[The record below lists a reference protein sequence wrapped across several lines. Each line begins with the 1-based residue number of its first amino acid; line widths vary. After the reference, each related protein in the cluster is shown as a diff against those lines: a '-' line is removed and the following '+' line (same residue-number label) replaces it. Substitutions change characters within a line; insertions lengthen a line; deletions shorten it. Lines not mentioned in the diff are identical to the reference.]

1 MYLRYTTRKKDGKVH
16 RTWRL
21 VRSVRIGR
29 RVIQRTVAHLGE
41 LDEAGRLRAR
51 ALARALIGE
60 PEQADLF
67 DDGTREQTIGVR
79 LKGVRVENGRAF
91 GNVYLALALW
101 RACRLDEFT
110 AAHLP
115 AGKEEVVWEKM
126 AAVLVAARLCEPS
139 SELHIAEDWYR
150 RTALSDLLQ
159 LNDALVNK
167 DRLYRALDRLLPHK
181 AALEAHLSKRAGE
194 LFAVDNEVLLYDV
207 TSTYFEGE
215 AAGNAQAQRGY
226 SRDHRPDCKQV
237 CIALVVSFD
246 GFPLGYEVFPGNAH
260 DATSVKRI
268 VETMEARHA
277 TVGRV
282 WIMDRGMASAENVA
296 WLRETGRRYILGAPK
311 SELRKWA
318 PVLAQKTRWREIREG
333 IEVQLCAPP
342 DGAEETFILCR
353 SRDRIEKEKA
363 MHQRF
368 SARIEQALAK
378 LQARI
383 AKSKKPLNRD
393 AINRQIGRLL
403 ERNQRAAARFAI
415 ELKDAHTP
423 AGCALEVSIQDH
435 FDRWAALS
443 EGAYVLR
450 SNITEWSDEK
460 LWKAYIQLT
469 QAEAAFRIQKDQ
481 LSIRPI
487 WHQREGIACRP
498 TSSCASLPLCC
509 GRRWSYGRSAP
520 VWATHRAR
528 CSRSSRAFKPTMSF
542 CPRTRTAR
550 FDCAVSRN
558 PMPHKPRC
566 SIASGSCCRSESAC
580 RRSPPTRPRARL
592 LEHGHV
598 VPTSWLSR

>member
-29 RVIQRTVAHLGE
+29 RVIQQTVAHLGE

-67 DDGTREQTIGVR
+67 DDGTRDQAIGVR
-79 LKGVRVENGRAF
+79 LKGVRVENGRHF
-91 GNVYLALALW
+91 GDVYLALVLW
-101 RACRLDEFT
+101 HACRLDEFA
-110 AAHLP
+110 AAHIP
-115 AGKEEVVWEKM
+115 AGKEEVPWEKM

-167 DRLYRALDRLLPHK
+167 DRLYRALDCLLPHK
-181 AALEAHLSKRAGE
+181 AALEAHLSKRVGE

-215 AAGNAQAQRGY
+215 AAANAQAQRGY

-237 CIALVVSFD
+237 CIALVVTFD
-246 GFPLGYEVFPGNAH
+246 GFPLGYEVFPGNTH
-260 DATSVKRI
+260 DATTVQKI
-268 VETMEARHA
+268 VQTMEAQHG
-277 TVGRV
+277 TVGKV
-282 WIMDRGMASAENVA
+282 WIMDRGMASAQNVA
-296 WLRETGRRYILGAPK
+296 WLRETGRRYILGTPK

-318 PVLAQKTRWREIREG
+318 PALADKTHWREIREG
-333 IEVQLCAPP
+333 IEVMLCAAP
-342 DGAEETFILCR
+342 DGGEETFILCR
-353 SRDRIEKEKA
+353 SKDRIEKEKA
-363 MHQRF
+363 MHERF

-383 AKSKKPLNRD
+383 AKSQKRLNRD

-403 ERNQRAAARFAI
+403 QRNQRAAARFAI
-415 ELKDAHTP
+415 ELKEADTP
-423 AGCALEVSIQDH
+423 AGCRLDVSIQER
-435 FDRWAALS
+435 FDQWAALS

-450 SNITEWSDEK
+450 SNVTEWSDDK

-487 WHQREGIACRP
+487 WHQREDRVQAHILVCFLAFVLWK
-498 TSSCASLPLCC
+498 TLEM
-509 GRRWSYGRSAP
+509 WQQ
-520 VWATHRAR
+520 RAGLGN
-528 CSRSSRAFKPTMSF
+528 S
-542 CPRTRTAR
+542 PRT
-550 FDCAVSRN
+550 
-558 PMPHKPRC
+558 
-566 SIASGSCCRSESAC
+566 
-580 RRSPPTRPRARL
+580 L
-592 LEHGHV
+592 LEEFARIQAHDVILPTHTHGEIRLRCVTQPDAAQAALLDRLGV
-598 VPTSWLSR
+598 VLPKRIRLPEIAAERAPT

>member
-29 RVIQRTVAHLGE
+29 RVIQQTVTHLGE

-67 DDGTREQTIGVR
+67 DDGTHDQTVGVR
-79 LKGVRVENGRAF
+79 LKGVRVENGRQF

-110 AAHLP
+110 VAQIP
-115 AGKEEVVWEKM
+115 SGKEDVPWEKM

-150 RTALSDLLQ
+150 RTALNDLLQ
-159 LNDALVNK
+159 LSDAQVNK
-167 DRLYRALDRLLPHK
+167 DRLYRALDRVLPHK
-181 AALEAHLSKRAGE
+181 AALEAHLSKRVGE

-215 AAGNAQAQRGY
+215 AAANPQAQRGY

-246 GFPLGYEVFPGNAH
+246 GFPLGYEVFPGNTH
-260 DATSVKRI
+260 DATTVERI
-268 VETMEARHA
+268 VATMEARHG
-277 TVGRV
+277 TVGKV
-282 WIMDRGMASAENVA
+282 WIMDRGMASAENLA
-296 WLRETGRRYILGAPK
+296 WLRETGRRYILGMPK

-318 PVLAQKTRWREIREG
+318 PALAEKTRWREIREG
-333 IEVQLCAPP
+333 IEVKLCAAP

-353 SRDRIEKEKA
+353 SQERIEKEKA
-363 MHQRF
+363 MHERF
-368 SARIEQALAK
+368 SARIAQALEK

-383 AKSKKPLNRD
+383 AKSKKSLNRD

-403 ERNQRAAARFAI
+403 QRNQRAAARFAI
-415 ELKDAHTP
+415 ELKDAQNP
-423 AGCALEVSIQDH
+423 AGCTLEVSIQDS
-435 FDRWAALS
+435 FDQWAALS

-450 SNITEWSDEK
+450 SNVTEWSDEK

-481 LSIRPI
+481 LSVRPI
-487 WHQREGIACRP
+487 WHQREDRVQAHILVCFLAFVLWK
-498 TSSCASLPLCC
+498 TLEL
-509 GRRWSYGRSAP
+509 WQE
-520 VWATHRAR
+520 RAGLGN
-528 CSRSSRAFKPTMSF
+528 S
-542 CPRTRTAR
+542 PRTLLEEFARIQAHDVILPTHTHGEIRLRCVTQPDAAQAALLDRLGIVLPKRIRVPEIAAESAERTA
-550 FDCAVSRN
+550 A
-558 PMPHKPRC
+558 
-566 SIASGSCCRSESAC
+566 
-580 RRSPPTRPRARL
+580 
-592 LEHGHV
+592 
-598 VPTSWLSR
+598 